1 MVDKYEQIL
10 LKYWG
15 YSHFRPLQ
23 KDIIESV
30 CAGNDTLGLMATG
43 GGKSIT
49 FQVAA
54 MQMEGVCLVVTPLI
68 ALMKDQVDNLTSRH
82 IKAVAIYSGMSFDEI
97 EIAINKCVWGNYK
110 FLYVSPERLKTE
122 RFQESMSQMKI
133 CLITVDE
140 AHCISRW
147 GYDFRPSYLE
157 VATIREQLP
166 NVPVLALTATATPD
180 VVEDIMDKLQ
190 FKKRAFFTSSFERK
204 NLTFLVREKDDKV
217 GYMLTIAEKV
227 RGVGIVYVRNRNKT
241 REVAQLLQRKG
252 YNADYYHAGLSP
264 EERTFKQNKWKAS
277 NNMVMVCTNA
287 FGMGIDKADVRFVVH
302 LDLPESP
309 EDYFQEAGRAGR
321 DGKPAFAVLLFSK
334 EDVDRLVNSLDDKF
348 PEIDAIK
355 RVYDALGNYF
365 QIPVGSNLGSSYDFI
380 ISDFCQK
387 FKLDILPTF
396 NAIKVLE
403 QEGFLELSEA
413 MEVFSKVKFAIERD
427 DLYKFQV
434 SNKQFDTFIKL
445 ILRTYT
451 GLFTD
456 YTKIDE
462 YKLASI
468 AKSEASV
475 VRKYLEVLSN
485 ANIIHYFPA
494 RKNPII
500 VYTTDRIDRDRL
512 AINKKEYEARKQR
525 YIKRIEAMVNY
536 ARTATKCRS
545 EMLLSY
551 FGEKNIS
558 RCGNCDVCRKR
569 NELSLSSYAFDV
581 VLKDIKILLK
591 AEELGIRDL
600 VVRLDQSED
609 TIMKLVQFLLDG
621 NKIKLTGTGRL
632 RWHD

>member
-122 RFQESMSQMKI
+122 RFQESLSQMKI

-309 EDYFQEAGRAGR
+309 EDYYQEAGRAGR

-403 QEGFLELSEA
+403 QEGFIELSEA

-468 AKSEASV
+468 AKSEASI

-525 YIKRIEAMVNY
+525 YIKRLEAMVNY
-536 ARTATKCRS
+536 ARKATKCRS

-551 FGEKNIS
+551 FGEKNTS

-569 NELSLSSYAFDV
+569 NELELSTYAFDV
-581 VLKDIKILLK
+581 VLKEIKILLK

-609 TIMKLVQFLLDG
+609 TVMKLVQFLLDG

>member
-122 RFQESMSQMKI
+122 RFQESLSQMKI

-157 VATIREQLP
+157 VANIREQLP

-309 EDYFQEAGRAGR
+309 EDYYQEAGRAGR

-403 QEGFLELSEA
+403 QEGFIELSEA

-468 AKSEASV
+468 AKSEASI

-525 YIKRIEAMVNY
+525 YIKRLEAMVNY
-536 ARTATKCRS
+536 ARKATKCRS

-551 FGEKNIS
+551 FGEKNTS

-569 NELSLSSYAFDV
+569 NELELSTYAFDV
-581 VLKDIKILLK
+581 VLKEIKILLK

-609 TIMKLVQFLLDG
+609 TVMKLVQFLLDG

>member
-581 VLKDIKILLK
+581 VLKEIKILLK

>member
-54 MQMEGVCLVVTPLI
+54 IQMEGVCLVVTPLI

-122 RFQESMSQMKI
+122 RFQESLSQMKI

-157 VATIREQLP
+157 VANIREQLP
-166 NVPVLALTATATPD
+166 NIPILALTATATPD

-309 EDYFQEAGRAGR
+309 EDYYQEAGRAGR

-403 QEGFLELSEA
+403 QEGFIELSEA

-468 AKSEASV
+468 AKSEASI

-525 YIKRIEAMVNY
+525 YIKRLEAMVNY
-536 ARTATKCRS
+536 ARKATKCRS
-545 EMLLSY
+545 EMLLTY
-551 FGEKNIS
+551 FGEKNTS

-569 NELSLSSYAFDV
+569 NELELSTYAFDV
-581 VLKDIKILLK
+581 VLKEIKILLK
-591 AEELGIRDL
+591 AEELGIREL

-609 TIMKLVQFLLDG
+609 TVMKLVQFLLDG
-621 NKIKLTGTGRL
+621 NKIKLTSTGRL

>member
-1 MVDKYEQIL
+1 
-10 LKYWG
+10 
-15 YSHFRPLQ
+15 
-23 KDIIESV
+23 
-30 CAGNDTLGLMATG
+30 
-43 GGKSIT
+43 
-49 FQVAA
+49 
-54 MQMEGVCLVVTPLI
+54 
-68 ALMKDQVDNLTSRH
+68 
-82 IKAVAIYSGMSFDEI
+82 
-97 EIAINKCVWGNYK
+97 
-110 FLYVSPERLKTE
+110 
-122 RFQESMSQMKI
+122 MKI

-309 EDYFQEAGRAGR
+309 EDYYQEAGRAGR

-403 QEGFLELSEA
+403 QEGFIELSEA

-468 AKSEASV
+468 AKSEASI

-525 YIKRIEAMVNY
+525 YIKRLEAMVNY
-536 ARTATKCRS
+536 ARKATKCRS

-551 FGEKNIS
+551 FGEKNTS

-569 NELSLSSYAFDV
+569 NELELSTYAFDV
-581 VLKDIKILLK
+581 VLKEIKILLK

-609 TIMKLVQFLLDG
+609 TVMKLVQFLLDG

>member
-10 LKYWG
+10 LKFWG
-15 YSHFRPLQ
+15 FSHFRPQQ

-49 FQVAA
+49 FQVSA
-54 MQMEGVCLVVTPLI
+54 MQMEGTCIVVTPLI
-68 ALMKDQVDNLTSRH
+68 ALMKDQVDNLTAKH
-82 IKAVAIYSGMSFDEI
+82 IKAVAIYSGMTANEI
-97 EIAINKCVWGNYK
+97 EIAIDKCIWGNYK

-122 RFQESMSQMKI
+122 RFQEALTQMKI

-157 VATIREQLP
+157 VAKIREMLP
-166 NVPVLALTATATPD
+166 NIPVLALTATATPD
-180 VVEDIMDKLQ
+180 VVVDIMDKLL
-190 FKKRAFFTSSFERK
+190 FKQKNIFSSSFERK
-204 NLTFLVREKDDKV
+204 NLTFLVREKEDKI

-252 YNADYYHAGLSP
+252 YNADFYHAGLSP
-264 EERTFKQNKWKAS
+264 EERTFKQNKWKVS

-321 DGKPAFAVLLFSK
+321 DGKPAFAVLLFCN
-334 EDVDRLVNSLDDKF
+334 EDVERLSNSVDDKF

-355 RVYDALGNYF
+355 RVYDALSYYF
-365 QIPVGSNLGSSYDFI
+365 QVPAGTGIGRSYDFI

-403 QEGFLELSEA
+403 QEGLIELSEA
-413 MEVFSKVKFAIERD
+413 MEVFSKMKFAIERD

-434 SNKQFDTFIKL
+434 SNKQFDAFVKL
-445 ILRTYT
+445 LLRTYT

-462 YKLASI
+462 YKLAHI
-468 AKSEASV
+468 AKSEAEI
-475 VRKYLEVLSN
+475 VRKYLEVLN
-485 ANIIHYFPA
+485 RERIISYFPA

-500 VYTTDRIDRDRL
+500 VYTTDRIQKEYL
-512 AINKKEYEARKQR
+512 SINRKEYEARKQR
-525 YIKRIEAMVNY
+525 YVKRIESMVQY
-536 ARTATKCRS
+536 ARSATKCRS
-545 EMLLSY
+545 EMLLEY
-551 FGEKNIS
+551 FGEKNTT

-569 NELSLSSYAFDV
+569 NELSLSSYSFDV
-581 VLKDIKILLK
+581 LLK
-591 AEELGIRDL
+591 EIKVILKVNEMSLTDL
-600 VVRLDQSED
+600 VIRLNQSEE
-609 TIMKLVQFLLDG
+609 TVMKLVQFLLDG
-621 NKIKLTGTGRL
+621 NKIKLTTSGL
-632 RWHD
+632 LKWHN